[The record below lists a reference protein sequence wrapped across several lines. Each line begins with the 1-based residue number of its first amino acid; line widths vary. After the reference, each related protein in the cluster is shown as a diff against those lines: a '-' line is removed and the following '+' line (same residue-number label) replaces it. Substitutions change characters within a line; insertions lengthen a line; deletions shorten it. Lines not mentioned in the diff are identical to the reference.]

1 MRCGAIVSGGTPA
14 DWAGIAQ
21 QRKGGMRTRA
31 TSGTGG
37 IVMSGATSGA
47 MGHTI
52 AAIAGGATTTANGGA
67 RTRHAR
73 VEGRRA
79 LRQVAART

>member
-1 MRCGAIVSGGTPA
+1 
-14 DWAGIAQ
+14 
-21 QRKGGMRTRA
+21 MRTRA
-31 TSGTGG
+31 TSGPSG
-37 IVMSGATSGA
+37 IVMSGA

-52 AAIAGGATTTANGGA
+52 AAIAGGATTTPNGGA

-79 LRQVAART
+79 SRQVAART